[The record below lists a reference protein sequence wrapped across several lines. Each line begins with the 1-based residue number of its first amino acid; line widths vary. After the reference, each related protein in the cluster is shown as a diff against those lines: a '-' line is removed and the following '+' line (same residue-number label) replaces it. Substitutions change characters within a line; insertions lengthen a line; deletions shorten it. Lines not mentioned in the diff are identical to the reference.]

1 MTKAVEEDLW
11 DLSSFVPLGEPT
23 TAATKFST
31 IIYGRMKVGKSYLAA
46 SCSEVEGM
54 FPVLWIACEDGTASF
69 ADDFPDIDV
78 FRPETAQQVVDVVD
92 KLIDNPT
99 KYRTVVFDTGGA
111 FQEMVKRDYI
121 KAKKSMDFE
130 GWGKV
135 ADALTGIIN
144 NLHYYSPYNSIFLFH
159 TEKLKDDTLGSVM
172 HMPYML
178 GNKAIKDIPPIV
190 DNIFYLAKVEGEDGQ
205 PVRVLQTTGTSR
217 VDAGGRF
224 EKKIPAQIVDP
235 TFSDIYGYLTKAA
248 EEVAAEAN
256 AA

>member
-1 MTKAVEEDLW
+1 MTSTKESDLW
-11 DLSSFVPLGEPT
+11 DLSDFVPLGEPT
-23 TAATKFST
+23 KAATKFST

-46 SCSEVEGM
+46 SAAEVEAM
-54 FPVLWIACEDGTASF
+54 SPILWIAAEDGTASF
-69 ADDFPDIDV
+69 ADDFQGIDV

-99 KYRTVVFDTGGA
+99 KYRTVVLDTGGA
-111 FQEMVKRDYI
+111 FQEMVKRDYT

-135 ADALTGIIN
+135 ADILTGLIN
-144 NLHYYSPYNSIFLFH
+144 NLHYYSPYNTVFLFH
-159 TEKLKDDTLGSVM
+159 TEKLKDDTLGSVL

-190 DNIFYLAKVEGEDGQ
+190 DNIFYLAKVEAEDGT

-224 EKKIPAQIVDP
+224 EKKLPAQIVNP
-235 TFSDIYGYLTKAA
+235 TFSDIYSYLTTAA
-248 EEVAAEAN
+248 KQIADEAN
-256 AA
+256 AK